1 MIDRQDPLPVSG
13 QCRLLGLSRSG
24 CYYTPRPVSERDL
37 DLMRKID
44 EHHISHPSHG
54 SRRIQDGLLD
64 REFVVGRDH
73 VRSLMCRMGFEA
85 VYPKPR
91 LSQPLRGFAYLVA
104 IMDWASRK
112 TLSWRLSNT
121 LDPSFCVEALEEAIA
136 KFGVPEIFNTDQGS
150 QFTSDDFI
158 GVLER
163 HGIQISMDGKGRWM
177 DNVFVERLWRSL
189 KYEEVYLKAYESM
202 AEAREQIGIWF
213 DHYNRKRRHQGLNRQ
228 TPDQAYWSTLPR
240 EASVA

>member
-1 MIDRQDPLPVSG
+1 MSG

-64 REFVVGRDH
+64 LGFEVGRDH
-73 VRSLMCRMGFEA
+73 VRSLMCRMGFAA
-85 VYPKPR
+85 VYQKPR
-91 LSQPLRGFAYLVA
+91 LSQPHPTHKVYPYLLRSLSITRANQVWATDITYIPMPRGFAYLVA

-121 LDPSFCVEALEEAIA
+121 LAPSFCVEALEEGIA
-136 KFGVPEIFNTDQGS
+136 KLGMPEIFNTD
-150 QFTSDDFI
+150 
-158 GVLER
+158 
-163 HGIQISMDGKGRWM
+163 
-177 DNVFVERLWRSL
+177 
-189 KYEEVYLKAYESM
+189 
-202 AEAREQIGIWF
+202 
-213 DHYNRKRRHQGLNRQ
+213 
-228 TPDQAYWSTLPR
+228 
-240 EASVA
+240 